1 MDLKNVL
8 NEHQVKKE
16 NIETKVEEIDDGS
29 IRVHKKPLQ
38 LRDIESRSATKR
50 RLQQETFESDEN
62 IRTLLEKEKE
72 DIFKQTWNK
81 LENGLKINRLK
92 IYIENEQKE
101 KNLSK
106 EQTDQLT
113 NILLTSCHQNKLNRN
128 SDVIYDRTECI
139 ITNIKILKMNENGKY
154 IIDIVEN
161 KKAKSASKSKSNI
174 ERFIKS
180 KN

>member
-8 NEHQVKKE
+8 NDSQEKKE
-16 NIETKVEEIDDGS
+16 NIETKIEEVDDGS

-38 LRDIESRSATKR
+38 LRDIESRSASKK

-72 DIFKQTWNK
+72 EILKQSWNK

-92 IYIENEQKE
+92 NYAENQRRDENLTDEQM
-101 KNLSK
+101 N
-106 EQTDQLT
+106 QLIK
-113 NILLTSCHQNKLNRN
+113 ILVTSCHQNKLNRN
-128 SDVIYDRTECI
+128 SDVIYDKKKCLI
-139 ITNIKILKMNENGKY
+139 MSIKTLKYENGKY
-154 IIDIVEN
+154 KLDISET
-161 KKAKSASKSKSNI
+161 KKAKPTSKSKSNI
-174 ERFIKS
+174 ERFIKT